1 MNNIRIN
8 INGREIETSPG
19 KNILQAALESGIE
32 IPHLCYDERIKPYG
46 ACGLC
51 VVQVEGSPKLM
62 RACATLVSDGMV
74 VTTDTERTISARKTA
89 LKLLVSDHRG
99 DCRPPCVIA
108 CPAHTDCQG
117 YVGLVANGQ
126 YEEAVKLVKE
136 KLPLPA
142 SIGRVCPHPC
152 ETECRR
158 QLVDD
163 PISIA
168 AIKSFIGDRDIEKDS
183 YAIDIKPLTGK
194 KIAVVGSGPAGLSN
208 AYFLR
213 REGHD
218 VTIFEAMPNPGGMLR
233 YGIPEYRL
241 PKKDILDKEI
251 EIIKNMGV
259 NIKLNTKLGKDITLE
274 YLRQNFDAVFLG
286 IGAWQSSGMRC
297 VGEDMEGVLGGIDF
311 LRDVTLNKPVH
322 LGKKVL
328 VVGGG
333 NTAMDVARTAVRLG
347 AEKVSVLYRR
357 TREEMPA
364 EDIEIKEAEEEGV
377 EFIYL
382 VAPVEVIGDRG
393 HAKGLRCQ
401 NMKLGEP
408 DSSGRRKPE
417 PIPGSEVI
425 YEADTIIAAIGQKV
439 KAENIDGLGLS
450 KYGTI
455 DVEEGTFETNIPGVF
470 AGGDAVTGPGIAI
483 TAIAQGKSAA
493 TVINGYLYGKMI
505 PQYEPYYIRQSDLT
519 EEDFKD
525 HEKQPRV
532 ELKTLEPEYRK
543 HNFRQVTKTMTEE
556 EAVKEGHRCLECGCH
571 DYFECDLL
579 KYIHEF
585 NINTED
591 VHGDKHKRCIEDD
604 HPFIERNPDK
614 CILCGLCVRACD
626 EIMDIT
632 ALGLVGRGFDS
643 VVSPE
648 FGLPLKNSDCI
659 SCGQCVDVCPTGAL
673 MEKVAVKKQVPVS
686 LKSTDSVCSFCSI
699 GCNLTL
705 ESKGNYVYKV
715 LPNHSVDEGIL
726 CARGRF
732 GIYHIN
738 DAARLKN
745 PILDGNKASW
755 DEASLYLV
763 KKLQSSISAYGR
775 ESVAIAASPRFTNEE
790 AYVIKS
796 IADKL
801 GLSSSSTVGSFTQ
814 SSSTGLKDVLGYS
827 SSTNSFDELYNTDVI
842 LSVGLVA
849 ENHPVMGVKMKNASL
864 EKAKLISITNER
876 TRAEAWSNISINI
889 DNENSMDFLK
899 GIIKSL
905 IDMGYAKENNIK
917 DLANSFEE
925 LKDYV
930 SNVDV
935 TDDMKN
941 IAAMYGEAKKAMIV
955 IDGDT
960 ITEDAVKLLGD
971 MAIITGK
978 IGTPHRGIIVLDAKC
993 NSQGFLDLGLD
1004 LKGDDILDL
1013 IEKGTIKS
1021 LVVLGEDPVAVDKRA
1036 KNAFEKLDFL
1046 GTFDMF
1052 MTDTAKKSSLVIPL
1066 VSYAESDGTFTRADR
1081 KVQKVKSAFKPVTGK
1096 SNLEILIQIAQ
1107 LLGIDLNDIEDVEE
1121 KLASKT
1127 PKYGTLSDMENK
1139 LVIPKRDV
1147 AFKER
1152 IIYDTI
1158 EMKFADFVNK
1168 NGIRI

>member
-1 MNNIRIN
+1 MTNIRIN
-8 INGREIETSPG
+8 INGREIETSLG
-19 KNILQAALESGIE
+19 KNILQAALENGIE
-32 IPHLCYDERIKPYG
+32 IPHLCYDKRIKPYG

-51 VVQVEGSPKLM
+51 VVQVEGSPKLA

-99 DCRPPCVIA
+99 DCRPPCVLA

-152 ETECRR
+152 EEECRR

-168 AIKSFIGDRDIEKDS
+168 AIKSFIGDREIEKNG
-183 YAIDIKPLTGK
+183 YTIDVKPTTGK

-251 EIIKNMGV
+251 DVIKDMGV
-259 NIKLNTKLGKDITLE
+259 NIKLNTKLGKDITLD

-297 VGEDMEGVLGGIDF
+297 AGEDSEGVLGGIDF

-322 LGKKVL
+322 LGKKVI

-364 EDIEIKEAEEEGV
+364 EDIEIKEAEEEGI
-377 EFIYL
+377 EFVYL
-382 VAPVEVIGDRG
+382 VAPVEVIED
-393 HAKGLRCQ
+393 KGLTLKCQ

-408 DSSGRRKPE
+408 DSSGRRRPE
-417 PIPGSEVI
+417 PIPNSEVI

-439 KAENIDGLGLS
+439 KADNIKGLGLS

-483 TAIAQGKSAA
+483 GAIAQGKSAA
-493 TVINGYLYGKMI
+493 AVINGYLYGKMI
-505 PQYEPYYIRQSDLT
+505 PQYEPYYIRQNDIT
-519 EEDFKD
+519 EETLIGR
-525 HEKQPRV
+525 EKLPRV
-532 ELKTLEPEYRK
+532 ELKTLDPEYRK
-543 HNFRQVTKTMTEE
+543 HNFRQVTNTLTEE
-556 EAVKEGHRCLECGCH
+556 EAVKESHRCLECGCH

-591 VHGDKHKRCIEDD
+591 VHGEKHKRCIKDD

-648 FGLPLKNSDCI
+648 FELSLKESNCI

-686 LKSTDSVCSFCSI
+686 LKNTESVCGFCSVE
-699 GCNLTL
+699 CNLKL
-705 ESKGNYVYKV
+705 ESKGDYVYKAR
-715 LPNHSVDEGIL
+715 PNHDVDEGIL

-738 DAARLKN
+738 DDTRLKK
-745 PILDGNKASW
+745 PILDGNETSW
-755 DEASLYLV
+755 DEAYLYLV
-763 KKLQSSISAYGR
+763 KKLQSAISAYGE

-801 GLSSSSTVGSFTQ
+801 GIATVGSFTQ
-814 SSSTGLKDVLGYS
+814 SSANAVKDVLGYG

-842 LSVGLVA
+842 LSVGMVA
-849 ENHPVMGVKMKNASL
+849 ENHPVMGVKIKNASL
-864 EKAKLISITNER
+864 EKAKLISISNKK
-876 TRAEAWSNISINI
+876 TRAEAWSNISI
-889 DNENSMDFLK
+889 DNENSMDLLK

-905 IDMGYAKENNIK
+905 IDMEYVKENNIK

-925 LKDYV
+925 LKNYV
-930 SNVDV
+930 SDVCV
-935 TDDMKN
+935 TDNMKS
-941 IAAMYGEAKKAMIV
+941 IAAMYGEAKKAIIV

-960 ITEDAVKLLGD
+960 ITEDAVKLLCD
-971 MAIITGK
+971 MAVITGK
-978 IGTPHRGIIVLDAKC
+978 VGTPHRGIIVLDSKC
-993 NSQGFLDLGLD
+993 NSQGFLGLGLD
-1004 LKGDDILDL
+1004 SKGDHMLDL

-1021 LVVLGEDPVAVDKRA
+1021 LVVLGEDPVAADDRA
-1036 KNAFEKLDFL
+1036 KDAFKKLDFL

-1052 MTDTAKKSSLVIPL
+1052 MTDTAKESNLVLPL

-1081 KVQKVKSAFKPVTGK
+1081 KVQNVKSAFKPITGK
-1096 SNLEILIQIAQ
+1096 SNLEVLIQITQ
-1107 LLGIDLNDIEDVEE
+1107 LLGINLNDVEDVEA
-1121 KLASKT
+1121 KLASKA
-1127 PKYGTLSDMENK
+1127 PKCGTLSNIEAK
-1139 LVIPKRDV
+1139 LVIPKGNI

-1152 IIYDTI
+1152 VIYDTI
-1158 EMKFADFVNK
+1158 EMRFANFVNK
-1168 NGIRI
+1168 NGVRI